1 MDTDTDIDVRP
12 DAEDGAAA
20 ETGDAPRPMR
30 RDALRNRALL
40 IEAAREVF
48 AKRGLEASLDDV
60 AKQAGVGVGTAYR
73 HFANKFDLA
82 GAVVRE
88 AVQEIADEATRAAQH
103 EDPWA
108 GLVGFLE
115 ALLQRQTENRALR
128 EVMMGVHDHAA
139 KSDEVHELLSG
150 PIATLLARAKAAGA
164 VGPDVESSD
173 LGFVAVML
181 CQVAEVAGD
190 IAPGIWRRYLPT
202 LLGALRADGP
212 PLPDVPLD
220 RRAVPR
226 RDLGAHGGHDPDG
239 AEHPHRPAL
248 RRVSRAASGSA
259 PRRRPRSSRAGAA
272 SPRRR
277 RAARRGCRAGVAS

>member
-1 MDTDTDIDVRP
+1 MGIDTDTDVRS

-20 ETGDAPRPMR
+20 DTGGAPRPMR

-48 AKRGLEASLDDV
+48 GKRGLEASLDDV

-82 GAVVRE
+82 DAVVRE

-115 ALLQRQTENRALR
+115 SLLERQTENRALR
-128 EVMMGVHDHAA
+128 EVMMGVHDAA
-139 KSDEVHELLSG
+139 KSDEVHELLTG

-164 VGPDVESSD
+164 VRADVESSD

-190 IAPGIWRRYLPT
+190 TAPGVWRRYLPT
-202 LLGALRADGP
+202 LLTALRPDGP
-212 PLPDVPLD
+212 PLPGSPLTD
-220 RRAVPR
+220 EQFRAATSAHMAATIRMAQNIPTVPR
-226 RDLGAHGGHDPDG
+226 
-239 AEHPHRPAL
+239 
-248 RRVSRAASGSA
+248 
-259 PRRRPRSSRAGAA
+259 
-272 SPRRR
+272 
-277 RAARRGCRAGVAS
+277 